1 MHAVMIVGLLILAF
15 FSPPFRYK
23 TPPTI
28 KIGFV
33 GPGNNP
39 NLPPGSPGPLV
50 ASVNP
55 AQPDSP
61 APAPSPAPTPQA
73 KKEAPAPTP
82 APKATPAAT
91 PRPQVTP
98 PPKPVQTPIIK
109 PTQAPTPKPQT
120 TPKPATPPTVK
131 APVENKKPAVAPRK
145 VFKKKSEQKLVEIS
159 HTPVPTPTPKATP
172 EPKTEEIS
180 GTVGDSAPAIPS
192 ETRVAEASP
201 VAPPLPLPPA
211 PVAPLITGPGGTG
224 SAQKVS
230 TGGSISGGI
239 TTAGGTGNGGG
250 GGGGGTLLS
259 SLSQTYLAIL
269 INRVEENFK
278 PPFSRPGVLCQIQF
292 VIEKSGAISN
302 IQIVK
307 PTGVESLDHL
317 AVQALEMTRLPA
329 LYDGMDV
336 TSLPVIITFDFNKK
350 SF

>member
-159 HTPVPTPTPKATP
+159 HTPVPTPAPKATP
-172 EPKTEEIS
+172 EPRTQEIN
-180 GTVGDSAPAIPS
+180 GTVEESKPSAPAVPDAPAPAVP
-192 ETRVAEASP
+192 EV
-201 VAPPLPLPPA
+201 PPLPMPAAPA
-211 PVAPLITGPGGTG
+211 PAMTGPGGLGTG
-224 SAQKVS
+224 QISS
-230 TGGSISGGI
+230 GGSISGGI
-239 TTAGGTGNGGG
+239 SMAGGGFGGG
-250 GGGGGTLLS
+250 GGGGGTLLN
-259 SLSQTYLAIL
+259 SLSQTYCAIL
-269 INRVEENFK
+269 RNRVEENFK
-278 PPFSRPGVLCQIQF
+278 PPFSRPGVFCVVEFL
-292 VIEKSGAISN
+292 IEKSGAITK

-317 AVQALEMTRLPA
+317 AVQALEMTKLPP

-336 TSLPVIITFDFNKK
+336 TALPISLTFDFSGKK
-350 SF
+350 SY